1 VIFVWS
7 YVSSQTTDDISYM
20 KNIGKALLAANC
32 LQITAFPILLEFMLD
47 KKSLFGQ
54 DYGEW

>member
-1 VIFVWS
+1 
-7 YVSSQTTDDISYM
+7 M